1 MLAFFKAES
10 SIAIS
15 ERLSIVLIR
24 LSVKSRILVPK
35 LLNFRETNLEK
46 IIRITKT
53 GRLSNKRFNPNILK
67 RIKIPPIE
75 NINSAT
81 IEKIGISKLIA
92 ARFDELISFS
102 LNILISF
109 SL

>member
-53 GRLSNKRFNPNILK
+53 GRLSNKRLNPNILK

-81 IEKIGISKLIA
+81 IEKIGISK
-92 ARFDELISFS
+92 
-102 LNILISF
+102 
-109 SL
+109 